1 LNFPAVFLKKRRA
14 IIIADLHLGLEQEL
28 QQAGIKIP
36 SQAEKFQNIIEKL
49 INETKAKLLIIL
61 GDIKHKV
68 PGISFKEE
76 IAIQKILN
84 NLVERVKIIITV
96 GNHDSQLKEI
106 VPREVKIY
114 SSRGFRV
121 GKYGFFHGHAWPLK
135 ELMRCDYLFMG
146 HLHPNIEFRDKFG
159 LRFIEQVWVKTKLD
173 REKIKEK
180 YGIEKTGGLNLF
192 VLPAFNKLLGGLV
205 LNRPEQEEYFGPL
218 LKDKILDLEK
228 AGIYLLDG
236 TFLGNIKNL

>member
-14 IIIADLHLGLEQEL
+14 IVIADLHLGLEQEL
-28 QQAGIKIP
+28 QQAGIRIP
-36 SQAEKFQNIIEKL
+36 PQAEKFQSTIEKL
-49 INETKAKLLIIL
+49 INETRAKTLIIL
-61 GDIKHKV
+61 GDVKHKV
-68 PGISFKEE
+68 PGTSLKEE
-76 IAIQKILN
+76 VATQKL
-84 NLVERVKIIITV
+84 LSTLAEKVRTLITA
-96 GNHDSQLKEI
+96 GNHDSQLKKI

-121 GKYGFFHGHAWPLK
+121 GKYGFFHGHAWPSK

-218 LKDKILDLEK
+218 LKDKILDLKK
-228 AGIYLLDG
+228 AEIYLLDG